1 MRVRYITTCALGLAA
16 ALMLGS
22 ELSAQQTQDTTKL
35 RRTTS
40 DRRISVSKGEVV
52 PARVDTVYV
61 TRYDTVRVDNTIV
74 RVDTV
79 TVTPPAP
86 VIIPKV
92 KGPMFWGLYG
102 GSTWPWGNIDRLYT
116 NGFHFGGVLGW
127 EQQHGLIGLRAD
139 GAMSQLGREQTI
151 SSNLNGTGT
160 PLMLHLAGDL
170 KVKPLNFGGW
180 ALYGIGGVNYNRYK
194 RIATVASSGTP
205 VSSSSAVTANSD
217 NAVCGSIDG
226 HSDGACYVP
235 AQDTRWSDKFG
246 FNIGAGT
253 DFHIGSQDMFLE
265 ARYMALAA
273 NGARTWV
280 LPISLGVRYF

>member
-1 MRVRYITTCALGLAA
+1 MRVRNITTCALGLAA
-16 ALMLGS
+16 ALLLGS

-40 DRRISVSKGEVV
+40 ETRINVSKGEVV

-79 TVTPPAP
+79 TVAAPAP

-92 KGPMFWGLYG
+92 KGPMFWGVYG
-102 GSTWPWGNIDRLYT
+102 GTTWPWGNVDRLYT

-127 EQQHGLIGLRAD
+127 ESQSAPIGLRLD
-139 GAMSQLGREQTI
+139 GAMSQLNREQGRVA
-151 SSNLNGTGT
+151 NLVGTGT

-170 KVKPLNFGGW
+170 KVKPLSFGGW
-180 ALYGIGGVNYNRYK
+180 DLYGIGGVNYNRYK
-194 RIATVASSGTP
+194 RLATVASSGTT
-205 VSSSSAVTANSD
+205 VDGSGVQQNSSSAV
-217 NAVCGSIDG
+217 CGATLDG
-226 HSDGACYVP
+226 KGGCYVP
-235 AQDTRWSDKFG
+235 ANDASWSNKFG
-246 FNIGAGT
+246 FNFGT
-253 DFHIGSQDMFLE
+253 GLDFHIGSQDMFLE